1 MKTENARD
9 WNGLAEIF
17 AYDMEGLEAITVNAI
32 DDYDGVYRVTPKDK
46 RTIGLFSKP
55 SFFFRLGYF
64 YASEDKEGGFKGAVS
79 DPEVVAPLCRFLIHL
94 EEYEERLE
102 RDTEAVHVPLFPSRR
117 EAIAYLRK
125 AGIRVHGDPWYDF
138 DTETRP
144 YPDPD
149 TRARLRKMGL

>member
-1 MKTENARD
+1 MKTEYARD
-9 WNGLAEIF
+9 RDGDMRTF
-17 AYDMEGLEAITVNAI
+17 AYDVGGVKDIVVNHI
-32 DDYDGVYRVTPKDK
+32 DDYEGGYELLTSDGR
-46 RTIGLFSKP
+46 RINLFAKP
-55 SFFFRLGYF
+55 SFFFLLGYF
-64 YASEDKEGGFKGAVS
+64 YASEEKARGFEGFVS

-102 RDTEAVHVPLFPSRR
+102 RDAEAVHVPLFQSRR

-149 TRARLRKMGL
+149 TRAHLRKMGL